1 LGQKVRAAKPK
12 QMDDTDKKA
21 IKYVWG
27 YELLFGNDRN
37 RETARTLGLIA
48 LLVYVLAGFVKFI
61 GLILVSV
68 VQVLWWFATTR
79 EGQIAV
85 LVLLAGYGL
94 VRVGED
100 MWGPS
105 KEPIPIAAPIA
116 IATPITA
123 PSAEASPSSVAV
135 LPPAVAPTLP
145 KPPDKLTLMNEVR
158 PVLADS
164 PIHKGP
170 DLSTPIKDWVHAGS
184 RVRILGEQGEFYVVR
199 KLNGQFGF
207 VRKEDIGDR
216 L

>member
-1 LGQKVRAAKPK
+1 
-12 QMDDTDKKA
+12 MDDTDKKA
-21 IKYVWG
+21 IKYIWG
-27 YELLFGNDRN
+27 YELLFGNDRD

-94 VRVGED
+94 VRVCED
-100 MWGPS
+100 MWSPS
-105 KEPIPIAAPIA
+105 REPIPIAAPIA
-116 IATPITA
+116 MATPITV

-145 KPPDKLTLMNEVR
+145 KPPDKLTLLNEVR

-170 DLSTPIKDWVHAGS
+170 DLSTPIKDWVHAGA